1 MIWFFQRRR
10 ARLHYEIRHQ
20 TDGPNYELV
29 ITFPD
34 GRQEIERYADPGAV
48 TARSISLERSRRRW
62 GSGLRGGAHGLSRSY
77 LIDPARR
84 SRMAPPNDSIST
96 SALPVPRM

>member
-1 MIWFFQRRR
+1 MIWFFERRR

-34 GRQEIERYADPGAV
+34 GRQEIERYTDPGDLA
-48 TARSISLERSRRRW
+48 ERSSRLEQRLTEEGWQPPHGGPRP
-62 GSGLRGGAHGLSRSY
+62 SGRSMRPY
-77 LIDPARR
+77 
-84 SRMAPPNDSIST
+84 
-96 SALPVPRM
+96 